1 MRYEEMVRQFLAA
14 RAGCSREWAISD
26 SLVMCVELDLSVD
39 PLRRI
44 TSGSQRSQKPSF
56 LRVTLFRF
64 IDVGMVASWGPGDPE
79 PPWEGDEAARLAEHR
94 SDIEAW
100 ASGRLDSLPAS
111 TSTKVSMWLGRS

>member
-14 RAGCSREWAISD
+14 REGCSREWAISD
-26 SLVMCVELDLSVD
+26 SLVMCAELDLSVD

-44 TSGSQRSQKPSF
+44 TSGSQRSHKPSF

-64 IDVGMVASWGPGDPE
+64 LDVGMVASWGPGDPL
-79 PPWEGDEAARLAEHR
+79 PRWEGDEAVRVQEYR
-94 SDIEAW
+94 SAIEAW
-100 ASGRLDSLPAS
+100 AAGKLDALPAS